1 MHRYILL
8 GLLVLLVSIAQA
20 NTTSLRQSR
29 IYEGDIAELTI
40 KYEASIPSLY
50 GIDTSILEDDFEV
63 LKTHS
68 QVTRVVDGGQTLHR
82 MQWSVQLLPRRSGSL
97 RIAPL
102 RYGENY
108 SEEMLLEVAPVPAQQ
123 QSRQKVFIEV
133 EAFPKNPYPGQQVH
147 IVARLFHNVE
157 LLDGTLQEPEVDK
170 AQVVRSGRDAY
181 YDRVDR
187 DEKFDLLERNILITP
202 QSGSQL
208 LIGAANYQG
217 SFETDDKTA
226 SDNSMRY
233 IHRRS
238 KAFTLALRPLPAGF
252 NDDSWLPARQLELKL
267 AWDPLTRPPQPG
279 DSLGVTLT
287 LRALGLPAETL
298 PTDLLVQE
306 NSQFKIYAD
315 QESRTTRVQGSAGA
329 EQLVGLLQQRFAI
342 IFDEVGQ
349 VTLPVFNLQ
358 WWDVEQDSPRLA
370 RLESTTW
377 TVIAPESTEGQGA
390 QYSVEYSQPSMHRGL
405 IATRFYGYWPWL
417 VLGSI
422 AIIIAILLAR
432 LLSSEN
438 PLRKRLQDELR
449 LKKEKQRCLKNL
461 QRACGNNDARRAR
474 TELIK
479 WGRAHWQDK
488 RISGLHH
495 IARRRP
501 EQWSAQLTQLDA
513 AVFAQQP
520 GAWNGEA
527 LWSLVKRER
536 RFNDQK
542 RLAYPTVLPGPY
554 PDAYS

>member
-1 MHRYILL
+1 M
-8 GLLVLLVSIAQA
+8 AQA
-20 NTTSLRQSR
+20 KTTSLRQSR

-40 KYEASIPSLY
+40 EYEAAIPSLY
-50 GIDTSILEDDFEV
+50 GIDTSILEDNFEV

-68 QVTRVVDGGQTLHR
+68 QVTRAVDSGQILHR

-123 QSRQKVFIEV
+123 QFRQKVFVEV
-133 EAFPKNPYPGQQVH
+133 EAFPENPYPGQQVH
-147 IVARLFHNVE
+147 IVTRLFHNIE
-157 LLDGTLQEPEVDK
+157 LLDGMLQEPEVDK
-170 AQVVRSGRDAY
+170 TQIVRSGRDAY

-187 DEKFDLLERNILITP
+187 GEKFDLLERNILITP
-202 QSGSQL
+202 QSGTQL

-217 SFETDDKTA
+217 SIQADDKTE
-226 SDNSMRY
+226 SDNSLRY

-267 AWDPLTRPPQPG
+267 EWDPLTRPPRPG

-287 LRALGLPAETL
+287 LRALGLSAETL

-315 QESRTTRVQGSAGA
+315 QESRTTRVEGSAGA
-329 EQLVGLLQQRFAI
+329 EQLVGRLQQRYAI
-342 IFDEVGQ
+342 IFDEIGQ
-349 VTLPVFNLQ
+349 VTLPAVNLR

-377 TVIAPESTEGQGA
+377 TVIAAESVIEDQTA
-390 QYSVEYSQPSMHRGL
+390 QYSAEYSQASMNRGL
-405 IATRFYGYWPWL
+405 ISTRLYGYWPWL
-417 VLGSI
+417 VPGSI
-422 AIIIAILLAR
+422 AIIIAIFLAG
-432 LLSSEN
+432 LLSAEN
-438 PLRKRLQDELR
+438 PLRKRLLNELR
-449 LKKEKQRCLKNL
+449 LSKEKHRCLQNL
-461 QRACGNNDARRAR
+461 QLACGTNDARRAR

-488 RISGLHH
+488 RISGLYH

-501 EQWSAQLTQLDA
+501 NHWSDQLTQLDA

-520 GAWNGEA
+520 NAWNGKA
-527 LWSLVKRER
+527 LWSLVKQER
-536 RFNDQK
+536 HSNDQK
-542 RLAYPTVLPGPY
+542 RLADSTVLPGPY
-554 PDAYS
+554 PDALS

>member
-1 MHRYILL
+1 M
-8 GLLVLLVSIAQA
+8 AQA
-20 NTTSLRQSR
+20 KNTSLRQSR

-40 KYEASIPSLY
+40 EYEASIPSLY

-68 QVTRVVDGGQTLHR
+68 QVTRVVDGGQILHR

-108 SEEMLLEVAPVPAQQ
+108 SEEMLLQVAPIPAQQ
-123 QSRQKVFIEV
+123 QSRQTVFIEV
-133 EAFPKNPYPGQQVH
+133 DAFPENPYPGQQVH
-147 IVARLFHNVE
+147 LVTRLFHNIE
-157 LLDGTLQEPEVDK
+157 LLEGTLQEPEVDQ

-181 YDRVDR
+181 YDRVER
-187 DEKFDLLERNILITP
+187 GENLDLLERNILITP
-202 QSGSQL
+202 RSGTQL

-217 SFETDDKTA
+217 SFRADDKTE
-226 SDNSMRY
+226 SDSAMRY

-238 KAFTLALRPLPAGF
+238 NAFTLALRPLPAGF

-267 AWDPLTRPPQPG
+267 EWDPLTSSPRPG

-315 QESRTTRVQGSAGA
+315 QESRTTRVEGSAGA
-329 EQLVGLLQQRFAI
+329 EQLVGLLQQRYAI

-349 VTLPVFNLQ
+349 VTLPAINLP

-377 TVIAPESTEGQGA
+377 TVIAAESIIENQAA
-390 QYSVEYSQPSMHRGL
+390 QYSAEYSQASMNRGL

-417 VLGSI
+417 VPGSI
-422 AIIIAILLAR
+422 AIIIAILLAAP
-432 LLSSEN
+432 LAEN
-438 PLRKRLQDELR
+438 PLRKRLLNELR
-449 LKKEKQRCLKNL
+449 RSREKHRCLQNL
-461 QRACGNNDARRAR
+461 QRACRTNDAGRAR

-479 WGRAHWQDK
+479 WGRAHWRDK
-488 RISGLHH
+488 QISGLYH
-495 IARRRP
+495 IAGLRP
-501 EQWSAQLTQLDA
+501 KHWSDQLTQLDA

-520 GAWNGEA
+520 KAWNGEA
-527 LWSLVKRER
+527 LWSLVKQER
-536 RFNDQK
+536 HSSDRK
-542 RLAYPTVLPGPY
+542 RLADSTVLPGPY
-554 PDAYS
+554 PDAVS

>member
-1 MHRYILL
+1 M
-8 GLLVLLVSIAQA
+8 AQA
-20 NTTSLRQSR
+20 KNTSLRQSR

-40 KYEASIPSLY
+40 EYEASIPSLY

-68 QVTRVVDGGQTLHR
+68 QVTRVVDGGQILHR

-108 SEEMLLEVAPVPAQQ
+108 SEEMLLQVAPIPAQQ
-123 QSRQKVFIEV
+123 QSRQTVFIEV
-133 EAFPKNPYPGQQVH
+133 DAFPENPYPGQQVH
-147 IVARLFHNVE
+147 LVTRLFHNIE
-157 LLDGTLQEPEVDK
+157 LLEGTLQEPEVDQ

-181 YDRVDR
+181 YDRVER
-187 DEKFDLLERNILITP
+187 GENLDLLERNILITP
-202 QSGSQL
+202 RSGTQL

-217 SFETDDKTA
+217 SFRADDKTE
-226 SDNSMRY
+226 SDSAMRY

-238 KAFTLALRPLPAGF
+238 NAFTLALRPLPAGF

-267 AWDPLTRPPQPG
+267 EWDPLTSSPRPG

-315 QESRTTRVQGSAGA
+315 QESRTTRVEGSAGA
-329 EQLVGLLQQRFAI
+329 EQLVGLLQQRYAI

-349 VTLPVFNLQ
+349 VTLPAINLP

-377 TVIAPESTEGQGA
+377 TVIAAESIIENQAA
-390 QYSVEYSQPSMHRGL
+390 QYSAEYSQASMNRGL

-417 VLGSI
+417 VPGSI
-422 AIIIAILLAR
+422 AIIIAILLAAP
-432 LLSSEN
+432 LAEN
-438 PLRKRLQDELR
+438 PLRKRLLNELR
-449 LKKEKQRCLKNL
+449 LSREKHRCRQNL
-461 QRACGNNDARRAR
+461 QRACRTNDAGRAR

-479 WGRAHWQDK
+479 WGRAHWRDK
-488 RISGLHH
+488 QISGLYH
-495 IARRRP
+495 IAGLRP
-501 EQWSAQLTQLDA
+501 KHWSDQLTQLDA

-520 GAWNGEA
+520 KAWNGEA
-527 LWSLVKRER
+527 LWSLVKQER
-536 RFNDQK
+536 HSSDRK
-542 RLAYPTVLPGPY
+542 RLADSTVLPGPY
-554 PDAYS
+554 PDVVS